1 MTNSVQ
7 MVTLCSR
14 AILKHKLLCSSYF
27 KKDNSMMSIL
37 SPNQVWIIVDPKLSF
52 FFPIIR

>member
-1 MTNSVQ
+1 
-7 MVTLCSR
+7 
-14 AILKHKLLCSSYF
+14 
-27 KKDNSMMSIL
+27 MMSIL

>member
-1 MTNSVQ
+1 
-7 MVTLCSR
+7 
-14 AILKHKLLCSSYF
+14 
-27 KKDNSMMSIL
+27 L

>member
-1 MTNSVQ
+1 
-7 MVTLCSR
+7 CSR
-14 AILKHKLLCSSYF
+14 AILKHKLLSISSYF

>member
-1 MTNSVQ
+1 M
-7 MVTLCSR
+7 
-14 AILKHKLLCSSYF
+14 
-27 KKDNSMMSIL
+27 L

>member
-1 MTNSVQ
+1 
-7 MVTLCSR
+7 
-14 AILKHKLLCSSYF
+14 
-27 KKDNSMMSIL
+27 

>member
-1 MTNSVQ
+1 M
-7 MVTLCSR
+7 
-14 AILKHKLLCSSYF
+14 SSYF

>member
-1 MTNSVQ
+1 
-7 MVTLCSR
+7 
-14 AILKHKLLCSSYF
+14 
-27 KKDNSMMSIL
+27 MSIL

>member
-1 MTNSVQ
+1 
-7 MVTLCSR
+7 
-14 AILKHKLLCSSYF
+14 
-27 KKDNSMMSIL
+27 SIL